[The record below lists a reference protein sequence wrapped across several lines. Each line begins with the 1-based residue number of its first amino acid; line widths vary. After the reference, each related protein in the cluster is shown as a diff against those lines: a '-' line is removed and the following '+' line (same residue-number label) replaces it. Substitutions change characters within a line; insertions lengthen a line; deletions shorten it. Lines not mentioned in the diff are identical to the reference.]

1 MLDAVYT
8 DAAMTQK
15 TADESLAD
23 GNVLLFVN
31 AVGTVLEGYTVS
43 VIHDILGIE
52 STSGYAFDNE
62 KRTIMAAGRDACRR
76 VL

>member
-1 MLDAVYT
+1 
-8 DAAMTQK
+8 MTQK

-52 STSGYAFDNE
+52 GAHLAISF
-62 KRTIMAAGRDACRR
+62 
-76 VL
+76 